1 MNDLNWNVKTN
12 NTSFGPFSL
21 GDAMLQAKTMS
32 EFVTIT
38 DGTIEFC
45 GMFGV
50 DAVKDGKC
58 PDGVAYTWN
67 KTARIGKMRKKDLT
81 TPVVRPHD

>member
-1 MNDLNWNVKTN
+1 MNELNWNVKTKSE
-12 NTSFGPFSL
+12 SFGPFSL
-21 GDAMLQAKTMS
+21 NDAMLQAKAMS

-38 DGTIEFC
+38 DGTTEFC

-50 DAVKDGKC
+50 DTVENGKC

-67 KTARIGKMRKKDLT
+67 KTARIGKMRKKDLI
-81 TPVVRPHD
+81 TPVVRFEE